1 MATLDLYLTQETQ
14 PPLFYLDS
22 HLPYSASEETK
33 DLKLK
38 GNGDIAPHST
48 LG

>member
-14 PPLFYLDS
+14 PSLFYLDS

-38 GNGDIAPHST
+38 AMEALPHT
-48 LG
+48 LP